1 MKLFIA
7 KINNTNK
14 DNLNCDLVLNYSFQ
28 INNKKSNSKF
38 LVGPSYSL
46 IQNKFKKIKKFN
58 SKKILITFGGSNT
71 LIHILKTL
79 KCIDLELPNYK
90 IHISTTS
97 KLFYK
102 ILLKHIPNKIAVI
115 LNSDLSKIINK
126 YKYEFI
132 ISSGGHTLYEIIA
145 NKYPALFLSIYK
157 NQNENID
164 FLRKNNAAKA
174 LKYKAK
180 LYEKQLISILK
191 SYKKNKKIFK
201 IKAKIANTINV
212 KGQEKVASIIDLSF
226 LENYHKKSSILETKR
241 LKLIP
246 LTKRNFKVLF
256 YLREKISR
264 EKNAFRKK
272 NKITMNEHMQW
283 FKNYSTQNRIDYLIF
298 EKKLKKYIG
307 ALHYKISKNE
317 AEMGKFISEK
327 TFLGK
332 GYGFEATKRWIEFG
346 IQSNRF
352 NKIIAITSKKNVINI
367 SLNKKLGFKKINNKN
382 SIWQKMIYG

>member
-1 MKLFIA
+1 KKKNFFQQLNKKINIIIQNYKINLIIIDSYFINNTFQKKLKLFIA

-191 SYKKNKKIFK
+191 SYKK
-201 IKAKIANTINV
+201 
-212 KGQEKVASIIDLSF
+212 
-226 LENYHKKSSILETKR
+226 
-241 LKLIP
+241 
-246 LTKRNFKVLF
+246 
-256 YLREKISR
+256 
-264 EKNAFRKK
+264 
-272 NKITMNEHMQW
+272 
-283 FKNYSTQNRIDYLIF
+283 
-298 EKKLKKYIG
+298 
-307 ALHYKISKNE
+307 
-317 AEMGKFISEK
+317 
-327 TFLGK
+327 
-332 GYGFEATKRWIEFG
+332 
-346 IQSNRF
+346 
-352 NKIIAITSKKNVINI
+352 
-367 SLNKKLGFKKINNKN
+367 
-382 SIWQKMIYG
+382 